1 MRTSRNN
8 RKNQKKTNIPKQKH
22 FILIRGLIREAAHW
36 GSFPMLLEQTYPGC
50 KVTALD
56 IPGAGIYFESASFLS
71 IGKMVDQM
79 RLEFL
84 KNRKKN
90 EQYFLIAISLG
101 GMIAAH
107 WMKEYRSDFKKMI
120 LINTSFS
127 GYSSI
132 FDRLKPS
139 ALFHLL
145 RVPFLKG
152 RRREAR
158 ILSLVSNH
166 KEVFIRTLDLWEKIQ
181 QLRPVS
187 LANTF
192 RQLFAAARFRIGN
205 FKPVA
210 PALILASAKDRMVNV
225 KCSRI
230 IASKWFCPVFEHPS
244 AGHDL
249 SADDP
254 DWIIERMKS
263 FI

>member
-1 MRTSRNN
+1 MRTSKKN
-8 RKNQKKTNIPKQKH
+8 RKHQKKTKVPKQKH

-36 GSFPMLLEQTYPGC
+36 GSFPRLLEQTYPGC
-50 KVTALD
+50 KVTAVD
-56 IPGAGIYFESASFLS
+56 IPGAGIYFESVSFLS

-79 RLEFL
+79 RLQFL
-84 KNRKKN
+84 KNRKEN

-101 GMIAAH
+101 GMIAAQ
-107 WMKEYRSDFKKMI
+107 WMKEYQTDFKKVI

-132 FDRLKPS
+132 FDRLKPA
-139 ALFHLL
+139 ALFYLL
-145 RVPFLKG
+145 KMPFLKG
-152 RRREAR
+152 RQREAR
-158 ILSLVSNH
+158 ILSLVSNQ
-166 KEVFIRTLDLWEKIQ
+166 KEVFNKTLDLWEKIQ
-181 QLRPVS
+181 KIRPVS

-192 RQLFAAARFRIGN
+192 RQLLAAARFRIGK
-205 FKPVA
+205 FKPIIPV
-210 PALILASAKDRMVNV
+210 LILASAKDRMVNV

-230 IASKWFCPVFEHPS
+230 IANRWNCIFFEHPS

-254 DWIIERMKS
+254 DWIIERTKS